1 MKKIFC
7 FMAMTFCFFSLK
19 AENTAFEQL
28 AAVENSYIEEVLA
41 DNYFATSK
49 FTDRDYLIS
58 TFIAEN
64 QKKFYP
70 VDLVM
75 LKDDLQNMSETE
87 LMTLASTNFK
97 DPTVSMVLSVLLGGL
112 GADRFYIGNPG
123 LGVLKLI
130 TGGGLGIWWIID
142 MCIIMDKTKE
152 ANKKELAET
161 LTLQNAM
168 LGNK

>member
-1 MKKIFC
+1 MKKIFTI
-7 FMAMTFCFFSLK
+7 MAMAFCFFSLK
-19 AENTAFEQL
+19 AENAGFEPL
-28 AAVENSYIEEVLA
+28 ASVENSYIEEVLA
-41 DNYFATSK
+41 DNFLVTSRL
-49 FTDRDYLIS
+49 TDRDYLIS

-70 VDLVM
+70 ADMIM
-75 LKDDLQNMSETE
+75 LKEDLQNMSDTE

-130 TGGGLGIWWIID
+130 TGGGFGIWWIVD
-142 MCIIMDKTKE
+142 MCIIMDKTKK
-152 ANKKELAET
+152 ANKKELSET
-161 LTLQNAM
+161 LMFQKAM
-168 LGNK
+168 LGN